1 VVDDPGLFV
10 FYAEYDVI
18 DSPNTAWK
26 RLEAAF
32 AVLHRTPALKTLELL
47 YAPYYREYFK
57 REPDGEVKIAERLY
71 SHQWDIIAAIGSSRY
86 PLPRIQSLTI
96 HKWTADPE
104 FDTLY
109 YKARI
114 AELTGSLRH
123 LRFSLPRDSTDIE
136 SSLKQRTEFWDQVIV
151 PRILQPAVNLE
162 SLEISQETLGQ
173 PLDFSKVDTY
183 PRLATLSLR
192 FICWERGA
200 IRQGKIIKRFPV
212 EDFIMRHRMTLKKLE
227 LYHCTI
233 MVKKSRRT
241 PSRSWADVYNQ
252 LAEVLT
258 GLVELVVVFGNSG
271 YRDKSYGGD
280 VYRPRSDSLSL
291 EWSER
296 DAQALKHRHFK
307 AVVENRVI
315 TGGCLIKNVDR
326 VRGDDANDGSG
337 G

>member
-1 VVDDPGLFV
+1 V
-10 FYAEYDVI
+10 FYAEYDVT

-32 AVLHRTPALKTLELL
+32 AILHRTPALKTLELR
-47 YAPYYREYFK
+47 YYPFFGEYFK
-57 REPDGEVKIAERLY
+57 RERDGSVEVAERLY
-71 SHQWDIIAAIGSSRY
+71 SHQWDIISAMGSSRR

-96 HKWTADPE
+96 YEWTADPK
-104 FDTLY
+104 FDSLY
-109 YKARI
+109 YKAPI
-114 AELTGSLRH
+114 AELFGSLRH
-123 LRFSLPRDSTDIE
+123 LRFSLPRDSSDIG
-136 SSLKQRTEFWDQVIV
+136 SSLKVRTQFWDQVIV
-151 PRILQPAVNLE
+151 PRVLQPAVNLE
-162 SLEISQETLGQ
+162 SLEISQELLGQ

-192 FICWERGA
+192 YICWEQGA
-200 IRQGKIIKRFPV
+200 IRQGGIIKRFPV

-233 MVKKSRRT
+233 MVKKRRKT

-258 GLVELVVVFGNSG
+258 ELVELVVVFGNSG
-271 YRDKSYGGD
+271 YRDKSYKEY
-280 VYRPRSDSLSL
+280 VYCPRSDSLSL

-296 DAQALKHRHFK
+296 DVRALEHRHFK
-307 AVVENRVI
+307 AVVENRI
-315 TGGCLIKNVDR
+315 TEAYYIQNDNWREV
-326 VRGDDANDGSG
+326 ANDGSG